1 MNARVSRQPLTDK
14 GTPRRL
20 VTLIKTLLMFESSL
34 YSVLTPILPHY
45 AHALGASKPAIGVLT
60 GAYTA
65 GLIPGSLLGGWM
77 SARAGVR
84 RTTFAGLALFA
95 VAVAAFGFATNI
107 VALDGLRAIQGFA
120 CGGIW
125 GGALTWVIAATPASR
140 RGRVLG
146 SAFSAAILGTLLGP
160 AVGTA
165 AVWLGTGVVFA
176 ALGAIAAGLAAW
188 VLRFPDAAIAPV
200 GDRAPIGRL
209 LRNRAL
215 LLGSWLMLLEAG
227 ALGVVYT
234 LIPLRLSHFGGS
246 SVVIGAI
253 FLVGS
258 GVRTLIAPQIGA
270 LSDRRGALAPTAVGL
285 VLAAVVMA
293 AVPIP
298 QSVAALAVVS
308 VIVMAGP
315 LTTFVIPASSLL
327 TVGAE
332 RAGVSL
338 AIATMIFNLSFALGQ
353 TIGAP
358 AGASLAQATT
368 DAVPFFALAALLLLT
383 LALVLAWRGQ
393 SQVAEA
399 AAPLERAQARRPQ
412 AHASSHAHA
421 SSPAH
426 APCAQDLGAR

>member
-1 MNARVSRQPLTDK
+1 MIGRRRHQALTQE
-14 GTPRRL
+14 GTPRLL
-20 VTLIKTLLMFESSL
+20 VPLVQTLLMFESSL

-77 SARAGVR
+77 AARAGVR
-84 RTTFAGLALFA
+84 RTTFTGLALFA
-95 VAVAAFGFATNI
+95 VAVAAFGFATDI

-146 SAFSAAILGTLLGP
+146 AAFSAAILGTLLGP

-165 AVWLGTGVVFA
+165 AVWLGTGIVFA
-176 ALGAIAAGLAAW
+176 GLGAIAAGLAAW
-188 VLRFPDAAIAPV
+188 VLRFPDAAIAPT
-200 GDRAPIGRL
+200 GDRGSIGGL

-215 LLGSWLMLLEAG
+215 LLGTWLMLLEAG

-234 LIPLRLSHFGGS
+234 LIPLRLSHFGAS
-246 SVVIGAI
+246 SVAIGAI
-253 FLVGS
+253 FLVAS
-258 GVRTLIAPQIGA
+258 GVRTLIAPQIGRV
-270 LSDRRGALAPTAVGL
+270 SDRRGAIAPTAVGL
-285 VLAAVVMA
+285 VLAALVMT
-293 AVPIP
+293 AVPLP
-298 QSVAALAVVS
+298 QSVAGLAVVS

-315 LTTFVIPASSLL
+315 LTAFVIPASSLL
-327 TVGAE
+327 TVAAE
-332 RAGVSL
+332 RAGISL

-358 AGASLAQATT
+358 VGASLAQATS
-368 DAVPFFALAALLLLT
+368 DAVPFLALAALLLLT
-383 LALVLAWRGQ
+383 LVLVLAWRRQ
-393 SQVAEA
+393 PQVAEA
-399 AAPLERAQARRPQ
+399 AAPMEQGPVRHVPRP
-412 AHASSHAHA
+412 A
-421 SSPAH
+421 SSPAR
-426 APCAQDLGAR
+426 ARRAQNLSAR

>member
-1 MNARVSRQPLTDK
+1 MIGRRRHQALTQE
-14 GTPRRL
+14 GTPRLL
-20 VTLIKTLLMFESSL
+20 VPLVQTLLMFESSL

-77 SARAGVR
+77 AARAGVR
-84 RTTFAGLALFA
+84 RTTFTGLALFA
-95 VAVAAFGFATNI
+95 VAVAAFGFATDI

-146 SAFSAAILGTLLGP
+146 AAFSAAILGTLLGP

-165 AVWLGTGVVFA
+165 AVWLGTGIVFA
-176 ALGAIAAGLAAW
+176 GLGAIAAGLAAW
-188 VLRFPDAAIAPV
+188 VLRFPDAAIAPT
-200 GDRAPIGRL
+200 GDRGSIGGL

-215 LLGSWLMLLEAG
+215 LLGTWLMLLEAG

-234 LIPLRLSHFGGS
+234 LIPLRLSHFGAS
-246 SVVIGAI
+246 SVAIGAI
-253 FLVGS
+253 FLVAS
-258 GVRTLIAPQIGA
+258 GVRTLIAPQIGRV
-270 LSDRRGALAPTAVGL
+270 SDRRGAIAPTAVGL
-285 VLAAVVMA
+285 VLAALVMT
-293 AVPIP
+293 AVPLP
-298 QSVAALAVVS
+298 QSVASLAVVS

-315 LTTFVIPASSLL
+315 LTAFVIPASSLL
-327 TVGAE
+327 TVAAE
-332 RAGVSL
+332 RAGISL

-358 AGASLAQATT
+358 VGASLAQATS
-368 DAVPFFALAALLLLT
+368 DAVPFLALAALLLLT
-383 LALVLAWRGQ
+383 LVLVLAWRRQ
-393 SQVAEA
+393 PQVAEA
-399 AAPLERAQARRPQ
+399 AAPMEQGPVRHVPRP
-412 AHASSHAHA
+412 A
-421 SSPAH
+421 SSPAR
-426 APCAQDLGAR
+426 ARRAQNLSAR

>member
-1 MNARVSRQPLTDK
+1 MIGRRRHQALTQE
-14 GTPRRL
+14 GTPRLL
-20 VTLIKTLLMFESSL
+20 VPLVQTLLMFESSL

-77 SARAGVR
+77 AARAGVR
-84 RTTFAGLALFA
+84 RTTFTGLALFA
-95 VAVAAFGFATNI
+95 VAVAAFGFATDI

-146 SAFSAAILGTLLGP
+146 AAFSAAILGTLLGP

-165 AVWLGTGVVFA
+165 AVWLGTGIVFA
-176 ALGAIAAGLAAW
+176 GLGAIAAGLAAW
-188 VLRFPDAAIAPV
+188 VLRFPDAAIAPT
-200 GDRAPIGRL
+200 GDRGSIGGL

-215 LLGSWLMLLEAG
+215 LLGTWLMLLEAG

-234 LIPLRLSHFGGS
+234 LIPLRLSHFGAS
-246 SVVIGAI
+246 SVAIGAI
-253 FLVGS
+253 FLVAS
-258 GVRTLIAPQIGA
+258 GVRTLIAPQIGRV
-270 LSDRRGALAPTAVGL
+270 SDRRGAIAPTAVGL
-285 VLAAVVMA
+285 VLAALVMT
-293 AVPIP
+293 AVPLP
-298 QSVAALAVVS
+298 QSVAGLAVVS

-315 LTTFVIPASSLL
+315 LTAFVIPASSLL
-327 TVGAE
+327 TLAAE
-332 RAGVSL
+332 RAGISL

-358 AGASLAQATT
+358 VGASLAQATS
-368 DAVPFFALAALLLLT
+368 DAVPFLALAALLLLT
-383 LALVLAWRGQ
+383 LVLVLAWRRQ
-393 SQVAEA
+393 PQVAEA
-399 AAPLERAQARRPQ
+399 AAPMEQGPVRHVPRP
-412 AHASSHAHA
+412 A
-421 SSPAH
+421 SSPAR
-426 APCAQDLGAR
+426 ARRAQNLSAR

>member
-1 MNARVSRQPLTDK
+1 MITGLRRRQTLTQE
-14 GTPRRL
+14 GTPRLL
-20 VTLIKTLLMFESSL
+20 VPLVQTLLMFESSL

-45 AHALGASKPAIGVLT
+45 AHTLGASKPAIGVLT

-77 SARAGVR
+77 SGRAGVR
-84 RTTFAGLALFA
+84 RTTFTGLALFA

-107 VALDGLRAIQGFA
+107 VALDGLRALQGFA
-120 CGGIW
+120 CGCIW

-146 SAFSAAILGTLLGP
+146 AAFSAAILGTLLGP

-176 ALGAIAAGLAAW
+176 ALGVIAAGLAGW
-188 VLRFPDAAIAPV
+188 VLSFPDAAIAPA
-200 GDRAPIGRL
+200 GKRAPIGGL
-209 LRNRAL
+209 LGNRAL
-215 LLGSWLMLLEAG
+215 ALGTWLMLLEAG

-234 LIPLRLSHFGGS
+234 LIPLRLSHFGAS
-246 SVVIGAI
+246 SVAIGAI
-253 FLVGS
+253 FLVAA
-258 GVRTLIAPQIGA
+258 GVRTLIAPQIGRV
-270 LSDRRGALAPTAVGL
+270 SDRRGAIVPTAVGL
-285 VLAAVVMA
+285 VLAAIVMT
-293 AVPIP
+293 AVPLP

-332 RAGVSL
+332 HAGISL

-358 AGASLAQATT
+358 AGASLAQATS
-368 DAVPFFALAALLLLT
+368 DAVPFFVLAALLLLT
-383 LALVLAWRGQ
+383 LALVLAWRRQ
-393 SQVAEA
+393 PQVAAA
-399 AAPLERAQARRPQ
+399 AAPLERTPGRRMP
-412 AHASSHAHA
+412 AHA
-421 SSPAH
+421 SSPAR
-426 APCAQDLGAR
+426 ARRAENLSAR